1 MKKILGLLMAF
12 LLMLTGCVSDEDYI
26 STTKSITSSD
36 GQTIEQYVNNI
47 IKAGEISISN
57 EVLKVYDEEMIA
69 ALVFVGEQE
78 GLSFLEKTKMKIPED
93 IGTVTWE
100 IEGETKAGKVVVAS
114 NENIKVKI
122 ETEKDGDYIRVDGEK
137 IFVTDK
143 ATNKVIS
150 QEELNVAS
158 AIYDLAE
165 KCGYRTPK
173 RFNEKEVLENK
184 EGIYTLEYYP
194 SGRVKYLSDDA
205 VVELE
210 LEDRSYLKDTAKE
223 LKELDGEIE
232 KYNDESIN
240 KLGDFAYYLEYQI
253 IAEKLN
259 KKITKEEK
267 EEIKKLEK
275 EAMKVFERLQ
285 FKVEQ
290 INGY

>member
-143 ATNKVIS
+143 TTNKVIS

-165 KCGYRTPK
+165 KCEYRTPK
-173 RFNEKEVLENK
+173 RFNEKKVLENK
-184 EGIYTLEYYP
+184 DGFYTLEYYP

-275 EAMKVFERLQ
+275 EAMEVFERLQ

>member
-1 MKKILGLLMAF
+1 
-12 LLMLTGCVSDEDYI
+12 
-26 STTKSITSSD
+26 
-36 GQTIEQYVNNI
+36 
-47 IKAGEISISN
+47 
-57 EVLKVYDEEMIA
+57 
-69 ALVFVGEQE
+69 
-78 GLSFLEKTKMKIPED
+78 MKIPED

-184 EGIYTLEYYP
+184 DGFYTLEYYP

-223 LKELDGEIE
+223 LKELDGEIG

-275 EAMKVFERLQ
+275 EAMEVFERLQ
-285 FKVEQ
+285 FKVDQ
-290 INGY
+290 ISGY

>member
-1 MKKILGLLMAF
+1 
-12 LLMLTGCVSDEDYI
+12 
-26 STTKSITSSD
+26 
-36 GQTIEQYVNNI
+36 
-47 IKAGEISISN
+47 
-57 EVLKVYDEEMIA
+57 MIA

-143 ATNKVIS
+143 TTNKVIS

-165 KCGYRTPK
+165 KCEYRTPK
-173 RFNEKEVLENK
+173 RFNEKKVLENK
-184 EGIYTLEYYP
+184 DGFYTLEYYP

-210 LEDRSYLKDTAKE
+210 LEDRSYLKDTAEE
-223 LKELDGEIE
+223 LKELDGEIG

-275 EAMKVFERLQ
+275 EAIEVFDRLQ

>member
-1 MKKILGLLMAF
+1 
-12 LLMLTGCVSDEDYI
+12 
-26 STTKSITSSD
+26 
-36 GQTIEQYVNNI
+36 
-47 IKAGEISISN
+47 
-57 EVLKVYDEEMIA
+57 
-69 ALVFVGEQE
+69 
-78 GLSFLEKTKMKIPED
+78 MKIPED

-165 KCGYRTPK
+165 KCGYSTPK

-184 EGIYTLEYYP
+184 DGFYTLEYYP

-223 LKELDGEIE
+223 LKELDGEIG

>member
-12 LLMLTGCVSDEDYI
+12 LLMLTGCISDEDYI

-36 GQTIEQYVNNI
+36 GQTIEEYVNNI

-69 ALVFVGEQE
+69 ALAFVGEQE

-137 IFVTDK
+137 IFVTNK

>member
-12 LLMLTGCVSDEDYI
+12 LLMLTGCISDEDYI

-69 ALVFVGEQE
+69 ALAFVGEQE

-165 KCGYRTPK
+165 KCGYSTPK

-184 EGIYTLEYYP
+184 DGFYTLEYYP

-223 LKELDGEIE
+223 LKELDGEIG
-232 KYNDESIN
+232 KYDDESIN
-240 KLGDFAYYLEYQI
+240 KIVDYAYYLEYQI

-267 EEIKKLEK
+267 EEIKNLEK

>member
-143 ATNKVIS
+143 TTNKVIS

-173 RFNEKEVLENK
+173 RFNEKKVLENK
-184 EGIYTLEYYP
+184 DGFYTLEYYP

>member
-143 ATNKVIS
+143 TTNKVIS

-165 KCGYRTPK
+165 KCEYRTPK
-173 RFNEKEVLENK
+173 RFNEKKVLENK
-184 EGIYTLEYYP
+184 DGFYTLEYYP

-205 VVELE
+205 VVEVE
-210 LEDRSYLKDTAKE
+210 LEDRSYLKDTAEE

-275 EAMKVFERLQ
+275 EAIEVFDRLQ

>member
-143 ATNKVIS
+143 TTNKVIS

-184 EGIYTLEYYP
+184 DGFYTLEYYP

-210 LEDRSYLKDTAKE
+210 LEDRSYLKDTAEE
-223 LKELDGEIE
+223 LKELDGEIG

-275 EAMKVFERLQ
+275 EAMEVFERLQ
-285 FKVEQ
+285 FKVDQ
-290 INGY
+290 ISGY

>member
-12 LLMLTGCVSDEDYI
+12 LLMLTGCISDEDYI

-143 ATNKVIS
+143 TTNKVIS

-165 KCGYRTPK
+165 KCEYRTPK
-173 RFNEKEVLENK
+173 RFNEKKVLENK
-184 EGIYTLEYYP
+184 DGFYTLEYYP

-210 LEDRSYLKDTAKE
+210 LEDRSYLKDTAEE

-275 EAMKVFERLQ
+275 EAIEVFDRLQ

>member
-275 EAMKVFERLQ
+275 EAMEVFERLQ

>member
-12 LLMLTGCVSDEDYI
+12 LLMLTGCISDEDYI

-184 EGIYTLEYYP
+184 DGFYTLEYYP

-275 EAMKVFERLQ
+275 EAMEVFERLQ
-285 FKVEQ
+285 FKVDQ
-290 INGY
+290 ISGY

>member
-12 LLMLTGCVSDEDYI
+12 LLMLTGCISDEDYI

-184 EGIYTLEYYP
+184 DGFYTLKYYP

-210 LEDRSYLKDTAKE
+210 LEDRSYLKDTAEE

-275 EAMKVFERLQ
+275 EAMEVFERLQ

>member
-143 ATNKVIS
+143 TTNKVIS

-184 EGIYTLEYYP
+184 DGFYTLEYYP

-275 EAMKVFERLQ
+275 EAMEVFERLQ

>member
-12 LLMLTGCVSDEDYI
+12 LLMLTGCISDEDYI

-184 EGIYTLEYYP
+184 DGFYTLEYYP

-275 EAMKVFERLQ
+275 EAMEVFERLQ

>member
-143 ATNKVIS
+143 TTNKVIS

-184 EGIYTLEYYP
+184 DGFYTLEYYP

-275 EAMKVFERLQ
+275 EAIEVFDRLQ

>member
-143 ATNKVIS
+143 TTNKVIS

-184 EGIYTLEYYP
+184 DGFYTLEYYP

>member
-184 EGIYTLEYYP
+184 DGFYTLEYYP

-275 EAMKVFERLQ
+275 EAMEVFERLQ
-285 FKVEQ
+285 FKVDQ
-290 INGY
+290 ISGY

>member
-184 EGIYTLEYYP
+184 DGFYTLEYYP

-275 EAMKVFERLQ
+275 EAMEVFERLQ

>member
-143 ATNKVIS
+143 TTNKVIS

-165 KCGYRTPK
+165 KCEYRTPK
-173 RFNEKEVLENK
+173 RFNEKKVLENK
-184 EGIYTLEYYP
+184 DGFYTLEYYP

-223 LKELDGEIE
+223 LKELDGEIG